1 MTIGNPQANSRS
13 DSRNTGQVT
22 YICLDTLMTRSPMI
36 KDFPKTP
43 CKAGI
48 MVNLFFPT

>member
-1 MTIGNPQANSRS
+1 MLVGNPDARTREQAAKS
-13 DSRNTGQVT
+13 QQLT
-22 YICLDTLMTRSPMI
+22 YICLENLMTRSPMI
-36 KDFPKTP
+36 KDFPKTQ